1 LKKRPKA
8 AIIGI
13 VKKPEMEPMV
23 KIKCRAKPR
32 QYKRLTAQ
40 EVHHLVS
47 EVLQEHF
54 PLTMDSR
61 TYQAQDIW
69 DVLIAAAAERL
80 TIEGASEVLE
90 AAPSPNTVRNVLGGM
105 LPENGLDGLEDRLN
119 GLVVAR
125 LPPKLL
131 SNYLP
136 CAIDITEIAYHG
148 QHEENDEGSRRSKAK
163 SGTTH
168 FHCYATLYTV
178 KRRKRYTLALTLVRR
193 SDTSLSV
200 LQRLLAR
207 GKALGLHVERLYLDR
222 GFDNNGV
229 VAFLKAQPFPAI
241 MPLTIRGETGGSRAL
256 LKGRGSSHTTYTR
269 TSQTYGEQTFTVYI
283 VCKYS
288 AGRYKRHSIERFAY
302 ILTGHILL
310 PPDQIYEEYRHRFA
324 IESSYRLMNQ
334 VRARTTSTSVA
345 LRLFFVALAFL
356 LLNLWNLV
364 KASAYALPPFAA
376 WCFPLTRWRLWLCK
390 IVKQRLGFVLAL
402 PVLIYV

>member
-1 LKKRPKA
+1 
-8 AIIGI
+8 
-13 VKKPEMEPMV
+13 MV
-23 KIKCRAKPR
+23 KVKFRAKPR
-32 QYKRLTAQ
+32 EYKRLTAQ
-40 EVHHLVS
+40 EVHGLVS

-54 PLTMDSR
+54 PLPMEGRASE
-61 TYQAQDIW
+61 AQDIW
-69 DVLIAAAAERL
+69 DVLIAAAVERL
-80 TIEGASEVLE
+80 TIEGASEVLD
-90 AAPSPNTVRNVLGGM
+90 AAPSPNTVRDVLRGI
-105 LPENGLDGLEDRLN
+105 LPENGLDALEDRLN
-119 GLVVAR
+119 ALVVAR

-131 SNYLP
+131 RDYLA

-148 QHEENDEGSRRSKAK
+148 QHEEDDEGLRRGKAK

-168 FHCYATLYTV
+168 FHGYATLYTV

-207 GKALGLHVERLYLDR
+207 AEALGLLIQRLYLDR

-229 VAFLKAQPFPAI
+229 VAFLESQPFPAI
-241 MPLTIRGETGGSRAL
+241 IPLTIRGATGGSRAL
-256 LKGRGSSHTTYTR
+256 LTGRGSSRTTYTR
-269 TSQTYGEQTFTVYI
+269 TSQTYGELTFTVYV

-288 AGRYKRHSIERFAY
+288 AGRYGRHGIERFAY

-310 PPDQIYEEYRHRFA
+310 SPDQIYEEYRHRFA

-334 VRARTTSTSVA
+334 LRARTASASVA

-364 KASAYALPPFAA
+364 KTSAYLLPPFTA
-376 WCFPLTRWRLWLCK
+376 WCFPLARWRLWLWE
-390 IVKQRLGFVLAL
+390 IVKQHLGFALDL
-402 PVLIYV
+402 PVLVYL

>member
-1 LKKRPKA
+1 
-8 AIIGI
+8 
-13 VKKPEMEPMV
+13 MV
-23 KIKCRAKPR
+23 EIKCRAKPR
-32 QYKRLTAQ
+32 EYKRLNAQ
-40 EVHHLVS
+40 EVHRLVS
-47 EVLQEHF
+47 EVLQDHI
-54 PLTMDSR
+54 PLAMEGRAYT
-61 TYQAQDIW
+61 AQDIW

-80 TIEGASEVLE
+80 TIEGASEVLDT
-90 AAPSPNTVRNVLGGM
+90 APSPNTVRDVLRGI
-105 LPENGLDGLEDRLN
+105 LPDDGLDGLENTLN

-131 SNYLP
+131 RDYLP

-148 QHEENDEGSRRSKAK
+148 QHEENDDGIRRSKAK

-193 SDTSLSV
+193 GDTTLSV

-207 GKALGLHVERLYLDR
+207 GKALSLRVERLYLDR

-229 VAFLKAQPFPAI
+229 VAFLKTQSFPAI
-241 MPLTIRGETGGSRAL
+241 IPLTIRGETGGTRAL
-256 LKGRGSSHTTYTR
+256 LKGRRSSRTTYTR
-269 TSQTYGEQTFTVYI
+269 TSQTYGEQAFVVYI

-288 AGRYKRHSIERFAY
+288 AGRYKRHGIERFAY

-334 VRARTTSTSVA
+334 VRARTASASVA

-364 KASAYALPPFAA
+364 KASAYALPPFTA
-376 WCFPLTRWRLWLCK
+376 WVFPLARWRLWLWE
-390 IVKQRLGFVLAL
+390 IVKQRLGFVLDL
-402 PVLIYV
+402 PVLVYL

>member
-1 LKKRPKA
+1 M
-8 AIIGI
+8 G
-13 VKKPEMEPMV
+13 VVEKPEMVPMV
-23 KIKCRAKPR
+23 KVKFKAKKR
-32 QYKRLTAQ
+32 EYKRLNAH
-40 EVHHLVS
+40 EIHRLVS

-54 PLTMDSR
+54 PLEMEGR
-61 TYQAQDIW
+61 TYEAQDIW

-90 AAPSPNTVRNVLGGM
+90 AAPSPNTVRDVLRGI
-105 LPENGLDGLEDRLN
+105 LPEDGLAALEDKLN
-119 GLVVAR
+119 TLVTAR
-125 LPPKLL
+125 LPPNLL
-131 SNYLP
+131 RDSLP
-136 CAIDITEIAYHG
+136 CAIDMTEIAYHG
-148 QHEENDEGSRRSKAK
+148 QHEDDDEGIRRGKAK

-193 SDTSLSV
+193 SDTSLDV
-200 LQRLLAR
+200 LQRLLVR

-229 VAFLKAQPFPAI
+229 VAFLKTQPFPAI
-241 MPLTIRGETGGSRAL
+241 IPLIIRGEQGGTRAL
-256 LKGRGSSHTTYTR
+256 LKGRSSSRTTYTR
-269 TSQTYGEQTFTVYI
+269 SSQTYGDQTFAVYI

-288 AGRYKRHSIERFAY
+288 AGRYKRHGIERFAY

-334 VRARTTSTSVA
+334 VRARTASASVA

-356 LLNLWNLV
+356 LLNLWTLV
-364 KASAYALPPFAA
+364 KASAYALPPFTA
-376 WCFPLTRWRLWLCK
+376 WGFPLARWRLWLWE
-390 IVKQRLGFVLAL
+390 IVKQRLGFVLEL
-402 PVLIYV
+402 PVLVYL